1 MSCRRQSVR
10 TRVGAKGR
18 AYACDPSNAALPAVL
33 LAAALGA
40 APVIAADLP
49 TVELAINGHR
59 IVAEIAATQDTRTTG
74 LMHRF
79 SLQRDHGMLFVF
91 REPQP
96 LAFWMKNTYV
106 PLSIAF
112 IASDG
117 SIVNI
122 EDMAPQTE
130 NTHPSRGL
138 ALYALEMKKGWFA
151 EHGIGSGAA
160 VQGLDKAPRAA
171 E

>member
-1 MSCRRQSVR
+1 MIFVAR
-10 TRVGAKGR
+10 
-18 AYACDPSNAALPAVL
+18 
-33 LAAALGA
+33 AAALALVLTA
-40 APVIAADLP
+40 APARAAELP
-49 TVELAINGHR
+49 TVELAIGGHKL
-59 IVAEIAATQDTRTTG
+59 VAEVAATGPTRTTG
-74 LMHRF
+74 LMNRF
-79 SLQRDHGMLFVF
+79 SLQPDHGMLFVF

-112 IASDG
+112 IAPDG
-117 SIVNI
+117 TIINI
-122 EDMAPQTE
+122 DDMAPQTE

-151 EHGIGSGAA
+151 ERGIASGARIE
-160 VQGLDKAPRAA
+160 GLAKVPPAK